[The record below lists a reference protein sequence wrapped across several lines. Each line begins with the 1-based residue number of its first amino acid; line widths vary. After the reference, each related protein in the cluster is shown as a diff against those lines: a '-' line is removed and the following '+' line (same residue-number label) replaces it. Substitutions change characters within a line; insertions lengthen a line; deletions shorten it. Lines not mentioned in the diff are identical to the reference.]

1 MFFFFSA
8 ADSDQRI
15 STRRVFLLWFPF
27 RRSFFP
33 AIKAWLVARCG
44 GVAFL
49 LLMLLVAAAPLVE
62 VFLQARFEQPSA
74 AAPRQ
79 QAPSG
84 ASRDATAKTTT
95 TTTTTAGTH
104 AGPLEIGRNVLGPAY
119 TSYDHAGLAAP
130 RTLCQEEPE
139 HLIGLVPVATV
150 VPELKLL
157 EPAFLHVKPGG
168 RWWPSHCLARH
179 RVAVIVPYRDRLRNL
194 RVFLHHMH
202 QFLRK
207 QELDYGIYIIEQ
219 SGDGD
224 FNRAKLLNVGYEVS
238 KTMHDYNCFIFHDV
252 DLIPENDRSIYACQE
267 NPYHISRCLDIY
279 EYKPSYPTI
288 FGGVSALRQEHM
300 EKVNGFSNVF
310 WGWGGE
316 DDDMSVRV
324 RYSGY
329 KLVHANCSIGRYI
342 AMKHENQ
349 KQSESR
355 YLPLILK
362 SAANLGGARST
373 AFRVLGVGVIQLL
386 IGCVG
391 AAPAVGRAVAF
402 GHAVTARQ
410 SHNVVEP
417 SVGQRHATLARKEQ
431 AAPRSE
437 FCSVDW
443 GQGSDILKI
452 QRKGP
457 PLEELEKAMPHLKPG
472 GRWFPTHCKARQ
484 RVALVVPY
492 RDRLDNL
499 RAFLQHMHPFLQRQ
513 QLDYAIYLVEQ
524 NGTGDFNRAK
534 LLNVGYE
541 IAKAMDDYDCFI
553 FHDVDLLPENKRNEY
568 ACKDGGPLHM
578 TTCLDY
584 QKYKPFYATIFG
596 GVCALRSD
604 HMEKV
609 NGFSN
614 VFWGWGG
621 EDDDMSIR
629 FRLLRRSFFRIF
641 KDGLNT
647 LQYSVLDIV
656 FKKLYTHVIV
666 DLSAHTASEPEKE
679 TRKESKHT

>member
-1 MFFFFSA
+1 
-8 ADSDQRI
+8 
-15 STRRVFLLWFPF
+15 
-27 RRSFFP
+27 
-33 AIKAWLVARCG
+33 
-44 GVAFL
+44 
-49 LLMLLVAAAPLVE
+49 MLLVAAAPLVE
-62 VFLQARFEQPSA
+62 VYLQARFEQPSA
-74 AAPRQ
+74 AAQRQ
-79 QAPSG
+79 QAPGG
-84 ASRDATAKTTT
+84 AGREATAKTTT

-104 AGPLEIGRNVLGPAY
+104 AGPLQIGRNVLGPAY
-119 TSYDHAGLAAP
+119 ASHDHAGLAAP
-130 RTLCQEEPE
+130 RKLCQEEPE

-279 EYKPSYPTI
+279 EYK
-288 FGGVSALRQEHM
+288 
-300 EKVNGFSNVF
+300 
-310 WGWGGE
+310 
-316 DDDMSVRV
+316 
-324 RYSGY
+324 
-329 KLVHANCSIGRYI
+329 
-342 AMKHENQ
+342 
-349 KQSESR
+349 

-362 SAANLGGARST
+362 SAANLGGARSI
-373 AFRVLGVGVIQLL
+373 AFRLLGVGVIQLL

-391 AAPAVGRAVAF
+391 AAPAVGDALAF

-417 SVGQRHATLARKEQ
+417 SVGQRHATLARREQ

-437 FCSVDW
+437 FCSVDR
-443 GQGSDILKI
+443 GQGGDMLKI

-621 EDDDMSIR
+621 EDDDMSVRLRFSGFNIVRNDCTVGRYTSLKHVDVRRNPER

-666 DLSAHTASEPEKE
+666 DLSAHTASEPKKE
-679 TRKESKHT
+679 TRKKSTHK

>member
-1 MFFFFSA
+1 MKSNFQGQAFPCCTHRMGRHGRHVLSKTYGWVYGTVFEVIFIAASINFIIIASRLLTQQPCASRVPKRSYAFGEPAFSSLYA
-8 ADSDQRI
+8 FSNGKTGDASETI
-15 STRRVFLLWFPF
+15 LAFLLS
-27 RRSFFP
+27 RDQS
-33 AIKAWLVARCG
+33 VARCEVWRSGVPAPHALG
-44 GVAFL
+44 GGRPLGGSVPPGA
-49 LLMLLVAAAPLVE
+49 VRATVSRRAAPAGPERSQPGCDRENHDDDDDHGRHSRRPLGDRPQRSWSR
-62 VFLQARFEQPSA
+62 LHILRPRRFSCSA
-74 AAPRQ
+74 NALP
-79 QAPSG
+79 G
-84 ASRDATAKTTT
+84 G
-95 TTTTTAGTH
+95 AGT
-104 AGPLEIGRNVLGPAY
+104 
-119 TSYDHAGLAAP
+119 S
-130 RTLCQEEPE
+130 Q
-139 HLIGLVPVATV
+139 
-150 VPELKLL
+150 
-157 EPAFLHVKPGG
+157 
-168 RWWPSHCLARH
+168 
-179 RVAVIVPYRDRLRNL
+179 
-194 RVFLHHMH
+194 
-202 QFLRK
+202 
-207 QELDYGIYIIEQ
+207 
-219 SGDGD
+219 
-224 FNRAKLLNVGYEVS
+224 
-238 KTMHDYNCFIFHDV
+238 
-252 DLIPENDRSIYACQE
+252 
-267 NPYHISRCLDIY
+267 
-279 EYKPSYPTI
+279 PSYPTI